1 MKRKE
6 RCVMQLQ
13 IASAVFMFEKWLSGD
28 ARDLVMGGEKKN
40 ALWQRELLTLHE
52 TKTSVRTG
60 KCYLVTRR
68 KQSWTCSCGGGCRL
82 TQYCSQD
89 CASAS
94 WKGYKSDC
102 RRVNQLF

>member
-1 MKRKE
+1 
-6 RCVMQLQ
+6 MQLQ

-60 KCYLVTRR
+60 KCYLVTRQ
-68 KQSWTCSCGGGCRL
+68 KQSWTCSCVGAVDLRNTVRRTVHLQVGKVTKVIVGG
-82 TQYCSQD
+82 
-89 CASAS
+89 
-94 WKGYKSDC
+94 
-102 RRVNQLF
+102 